1 MLGNI
6 LSVGRENLSAGR
18 EKCSDSSVAQLCLTL
33 CDPMDYSIAGLPV
46 HHQLPESTQTH
57 VH

>member
-6 LSVGRENLSAGR
+6 LSVGE
-18 EKCSDSSVAQLCLTL
+18 EKCSVSSATHFCLTL
-33 CDPMDYSIAGLPV
+33 CYPMDYSTLDLPV
-46 HHQLPESTQTH
+46 HHQLLEPTQTH